1 MVDHCHFDIAI
12 VGQGIAGTLMAHFLE
27 SYGKRVLV
35 IDNGF
40 QGSSS
45 IVAAGIVNPVTGR
58 NFVRSWRI
66 HEFLPFAVATYDA
79 LSTKLGMECYQKSNI
94 IRALD
99 TIEDENN
106 WLARTQDELVGLY
119 MCEMADTSDFE
130 GKINKPMAF
139 GELRHTFRVYF
150 EKVIKAYK
158 AYLQDKSSYV
168 EDRFDYS
175 KLVILDQ
182 GFTYED
188 YTFSELVFCEG
199 YQAIHNPF
207 FPKIGM
213 APSKGEVLLVK
224 IPNAHFRKMYKDKVF
239 FVHQYDDIYWVG
251 SGYDWDISSE
261 APTEKAF
268 KTLFDEVARVLKIP
282 YEIMEHKAA
291 IRPTMHGRRPVFRVH
306 QENPNMYLF
315 NGLGTKG
322 GSIGPFAAAQFARYI
337 VHKDPQDLVLS

>member
-1 MVDHCHFDIAI
+1 MDYKQSFDIAI

-35 IDNGF
+35 IDNRF

-45 IVAAGIVNPVTGR
+45 LVAAGIVNPVTGK

-66 HEFLPFAVATYDA
+66 HEFLPFAIETYDA
-79 LSTKLGMECYQKSNI
+79 IGKKLGIQCYQKSNI

-99 TIEDENN
+99 TVEDENN
-106 WLARTQDELVGLY
+106 WLARTQDALVGMY
-119 MCEMADTSDFE
+119 MCEKSDISEFE
-130 GKINKPMAF
+130 GKINNPF
-139 GELRHTFRVYF
+139 SVGELRETFRVHF
-150 EKVIKAYK
+150 ERIIKAYK
-158 AYLQDKSSYV
+158 AHWQGNAAYLE
-168 EDRFDYS
+168 EDFDYS
-175 KLVILDQ
+175 KLLIGAD
-182 GFTYED
+182 GFSYAN
-188 YTFSELVFCEG
+188 FSFKEVVFCEG
-199 YQAIHNPF
+199 YQAMHNPF

-213 APSKGEVLLVK
+213 APSKGEVLMVK

-261 APTEKAF
+261 SPTEKAF
-268 KTLFDEVARVLKIP
+268 QTLSKEVDRVLTIP
-282 YEIMEHKAA
+282 YEIIDHKAA
-291 IRPTMHGRRPVFRVH
+291 IRPTMHSRRPVFKVH
-306 QENPNMYLF
+306 ESITNMYLF

-337 VHKDPQDLVLS
+337 VQKDPNDLILV

>member
-1 MVDHCHFDIAI
+1 MVDHRHFDIAI

-45 IVAAGIVNPVTGR
+45 MVAAGIVNPVTGR

-66 HEFLPFAVATYDA
+66 HEFLPFAKDVYDTINA
-79 LSTKLGMECYQKSNI
+79 KLNIDCYTIANI

-106 WLARTQDELVGLY
+106 WLARTQDDLVGQF
-119 MCEMADTSDFE
+119 MCTQADISEFE
-130 GKINKPMAF
+130 GKINKPLAL
-139 GELRHTFRVYF
+139 GELHQTFRVHF
-150 EKVIKAYK
+150 AEILKAYK
-158 AYLQDKSSYV
+158 QYLQNKSSYL

-188 YTFSELVFCEG
+188 YTFTELVFCEG
-199 YQAIHNPF
+199 YQTIHNPF

-213 APSKGEVLLVK
+213 APSKGEVLIVK
-224 IPNAHFRKMYKDKVF
+224 IPNANFRKMYKDKVF

-268 KTLFDEVARVLKIP
+268 KTLSDEVARVLKVP

-291 IRPTMHGRRPVFRVH
+291 IRPTMHGRRPVFKVH
-306 QENPNMYLF
+306 QEISNMYLF

-337 VHKDPQDLVLS
+337 VHKDLQDLVLS